1 MITLLQMLDTVAV
14 EQSMFDI
21 EANELIKSLLLF
33 TIVFNS
39 VSNEAGVIAP
49 PVVKAAAMFP
59 SEAVVL
65 ATFVISRS

>member
-39 VSNEAGVIAP
+39 VSNEVGLTAG
-49 PVVKAAAMFP
+49 
-59 SEAVVL
+59 
-65 ATFVISRS
+65 